1 MLADAKK
8 NNVKKENMMPRKRPE
23 FTKSPY
29 FVDEPGNWHLMPGAP
44 KDLQEEFNNYMNSLE
59 LNDEPGTINGVHI
72 EYPYNH

>member
-1 MLADAKK
+1 
-8 NNVKKENMMPRKRPE
+8 MPRKRPE

-29 FVDEPGNWHLMPGAP
+29 FVDEPGNWHLKPDAP

-59 LNDEPGTINGVHI
+59 AIDEPGSVNGVHI